1 MENNAAMIVDSLLSK
16 FGTTMENLM
25 PAIIDFGRYECKLT
39 IRVCSYLII
48 TGIIFMAVSYLVNRN
63 RKSMSFTL
71 ETWMGIFFIT
81 GIVMMSVCVFIIIL
95 ALVTL
100 NKWNNFPEIMAYK
113 YILGL
118 MR

>member
-1 MENNAAMIVDSLLSK
+1 MENNTALVVDSLLSK
-16 FGTTMENLM
+16 FGTTMEYLM

-48 TGIIFMAVSYLVNRN
+48 TGIIFMVVSYIIN
-63 RKSMSFTL
+63 RKIRCYSL
-71 ETWMGIFFIT
+71 EFWMDFLFII
-81 GIVMMSVCVFIIIL
+81 GIVMIIVCVFIIIL
-95 ALVTL
+95 ALATL
-100 NKWNNFPEIMAYK
+100 NKWNTFPEIMAYK

>member
-48 TGIIFMAVSYLVNRN
+48 MGIIFMVVSYIIN
-63 RKSMSFTL
+63 RKIRCYSL
-71 ETWMGIFFIT
+71 EFWMDFLFIT
-81 GIVMMSVCVFIIIL
+81 GIVMIIICVFVIIL
-95 ALVTL
+95 ALATL

-113 YILGL
+113 YILGCVH
-118 MR
+118 